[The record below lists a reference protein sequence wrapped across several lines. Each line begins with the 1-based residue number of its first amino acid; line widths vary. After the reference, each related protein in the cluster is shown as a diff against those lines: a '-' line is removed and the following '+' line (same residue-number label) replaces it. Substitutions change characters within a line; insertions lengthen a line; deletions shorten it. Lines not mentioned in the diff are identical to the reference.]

1 MTESSSDKPE
11 SAAASTPAPATKA
24 PFWKRLLG
32 KG

>member
-1 MTESSSDKPE
+1 MSETSSDKPE
-11 SAAASTPAPATKA
+11 AAAPSTPTPATKA